1 MTSSVRVQAF
11 TTYKNNPPISKL
23 DKNRPYL
30 YNVSMAKKENA
41 VALNYN
47 PELAKKFHEASQKKT
62 DIQDFIQEFLVQFL
76 SVDTK
81 TAYIKDLKFFF
92 DFLRSGNVQI
102 SHPKEIQSFHFQLYR
117 DHLMERGLSSATI
130 NRRLVCIR
138 SFMKWAIAAKL
149 MDHNPLDTVKLPKV
163 QTESPTV
170 AFDDEEVTKM
180 ISAPDTGSHKGRT
193 HRLVMVLLFHLGLR
207 RSELT
212 NIKMHQF
219 AHDRG
224 HIVLRIHGKGDK
236 VRLVPINQ
244 HVHEEVQNYLES
256 LKARGIELGA
266 EDYLLQTET
275 KKRNE
280 RPMDGS
286 TIFRVIE
293 KYARKVGITKAVS
306 PHSCRATVISHLL
319 DTQNTAIRDVATF
332 AGHANITTTERYDK
346 RRKNLDKSAAYQ
358 VDFYKKDA

>member
-1 MTSSVRVQAF
+1 MA
-11 TTYKNNPPISKL
+11 KNNS
-23 DKNRPYL
+23 
-30 YNVSMAKKENA
+30 NA
-41 VALNYN
+41 LSVTIN
-47 PELAKKFHEASQKKT
+47 PELARKFEEASRKKT
-62 DIQDFIQEFLVQFL
+62 DILDFIQEFLVQFL
-76 SVDTK
+76 SEDTK
-81 TAYIKDLKFFF
+81 KAYIKDLTFFF
-92 DFLRSGNVQI
+92 DFLRSGNVVV
-102 SHPKEIQSFHFQLYR
+102 SHPHDIQSYHFQLYR

-138 SFMKWAIAAKL
+138 SFIKWAIAAKL
-149 MDHNPLDTVKLPKV
+149 IDYNPLDTVKLPKV

-170 AFDDEEVTKM
+170 AFDDEEVARM
-180 ISAPDTGSHKGRT
+180 ISAPDLSTHRGKT

-212 NIKMHQF
+212 NICMHQMTQ
-219 AHDRG
+219 DRG
-224 HIVLRIHGKGDK
+224 HVILRIFGKGDK
-236 VRLVPINQ
+236 VRLVPINKQ
-244 HVHEEVQNYLES
+244 VQDEIYQYIEHLRIE
-256 LKARGIELGA
+256 GIELGP

-275 KKRNE
+275 SKKNQ

-293 KYARKVGITKAVS
+293 RYAKKVGITKSVS

-346 RRKNLDKSAAYQ
+346 RRRNLDKSAAYQ
-358 VDFYKKDA
+358 VDFLKKKNA